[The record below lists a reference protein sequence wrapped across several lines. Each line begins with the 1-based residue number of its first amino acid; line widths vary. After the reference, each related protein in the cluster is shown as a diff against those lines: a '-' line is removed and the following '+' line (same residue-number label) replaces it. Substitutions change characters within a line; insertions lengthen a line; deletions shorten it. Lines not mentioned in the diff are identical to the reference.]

1 MPDHSVLEKKLKTLE
16 RLAELGGEDR
26 IIDQT
31 ITKLL
36 DYVTERHQREL
47 EDLTTKLRILEEQF
61 GMTSDLFSTKFQSG
75 ELGDDEAFF
84 RWDALLAIQ
93 RRLTHRLAILQA
105 DDVS

>member
-1 MPDHSVLEKKLKTLE
+1 MQDHIVLGKKLKTLE

-47 EDLTTKLRILEEQF
+47 EDLTTKLRVLEEQF
-61 GMTSDLFSTKFQSG
+61 GMTSDLFYTKFHGG

-84 RWDALLAIQ
+84 RWDALIEIQ
-93 RRLTHRLAILQA
+93 RRLTQRLAILQA
-105 DDVS
+105 DDAS